1 MAKPAAVLFWALA
14 LTSVQNVVSMDD
26 EDGDWSDWGG
36 RSGRRQD
43 VMDDQDQEVNSN
55 EERLTAGQ
63 LKVLLQKFDANKD
76 GKATMQEIMAFAHEQ
91 RKKETEMAGIGLI
104 EDMDTDKDN
113 QLSLDE
119 HLNHLTKHAMSW
131 RELEKEVAIET
142 AKFRAAD
149 ENGDEVLT
157 SSEIAALFFP
167 EVSAKVLAISVQAN
181 MQMKDKDGD
190 GKLTPAE
197 FWGAFNEDGTADVML
212 IADMAEDFKKL
223 DKDGDGLLNAGEL
236 GAWES
241 GTFHTELAMLKLMEI
256 ADKDGDMAATFQEL
270 ENARELILSTDAQYQ
285 LMEWAELPGEL

>member
-1 MAKPAAVLFWALA
+1 MATLATVLLWALA
-14 LTSVQNVVSMDD
+14 LTFVQNVVSMDVNNMDD
-26 EDGDWSDWGG
+26 EEDM
-36 RSGRRQD
+36 
-43 VMDDQDQEVNSN
+43 MDDQDQEVISK
-55 EERLTAGQ
+55 EETLTAAN
-63 LKVLLQKFDANKD
+63 LEALFRKFDANKD
-76 GKATMQEIMAFAHEQ
+76 GKATMQEIMGFAHEKNKQ
-91 RKKETEMAGIGLI
+91 AAEMNSLGIMDGV
-104 EDMDTDKDN
+104 DTDADN

-119 HLNHLTKHAMSW
+119 YLNHLTKHATTW
-131 RELEKEVAIET
+131 RELQKEVATET

-256 ADKDGDMAATFQEL
+256 ADKDGDMAATLQEL
-270 ENARELILSTDAQYQ
+270 ETVRELIRTDASTRLELNQ
-285 LMEWAELPGEL
+285 LTDWAADPEL

>member
-1 MAKPAAVLFWALA
+1 MATLATVLLWALA
-14 LTSVQNVVSMDD
+14 LTFVQNVVSMDVNNMDD
-26 EDGDWSDWGG
+26 EEDM
-36 RSGRRQD
+36 
-43 VMDDQDQEVNSN
+43 MDDQDQEVISK
-55 EERLTAGQ
+55 EETLTAAN
-63 LKVLLQKFDANKD
+63 LEALFRKFDANKD
-76 GKATMQEIMAFAHEQ
+76 GKATMQEIMGFAHEKNKQ
-91 RKKETEMAGIGLI
+91 AAEMNSLGIMDGV
-104 EDMDTDKDN
+104 DTDADN

-119 HLNHLTKHAMSW
+119 YLNHLTKHATTW
-131 RELEKEVAIET
+131 RELQKEVATET

>member
-1 MAKPAAVLFWALA
+1 MATLATVLLWALA
-14 LTSVQNVVSMDD
+14 LTFVQNVVSMDVNNMDD
-26 EDGDWSDWGG
+26 EEDM
-36 RSGRRQD
+36 
-43 VMDDQDQEVNSN
+43 MDDQDQEVISK
-55 EERLTAGQ
+55 EETLTAAN
-63 LKVLLQKFDANKD
+63 LEALFRKFDANKD

-167 EVSAKVLAISVQAN
+167 EVSAKVLAISCQAI
-181 MQMKDKDGD
+181 MHRKDKDGD

-197 FWGAFNEDGTADVML
+197 LWELFFENGTADEEYVK
-212 IADMAEDFKKL
+212 DVAEDFEKL

-236 GAWES
+236 AVYES
-241 GTFHTELAMLKLMEI
+241 GTQHIERAMLRVMEI